1 MTSHSFIV
9 NEIHQIR
16 VYVVFYFL
24 YIAFQ
29 TIERGTLSAILFT
42 NIQVFLISSKS
53 NFESITPFNV
63 FSKNTPIMHAIYV

>member
-1 MTSHSFIV
+1 MLYFTFYTLHSKPLK
-9 NEIHQIR
+9 EA
-16 VYVVFYFL
+16 L
-24 YIAFQ
+24 YQLF
-29 TIERGTLSAILFT
+29 LFT